1 MAGNFPEALD
11 LQASESEKFLARQET
26 LLLWMT
32 RRHFFRALVLIWDC
46 YLLKCV
52 LTLQTVVFSSFHYYY
67 YYFIKFLQCHNNAAN
82 ANQVALPDR
91 PSTTSQNTLAPDE
104 VEEWWQA
111 LSDPTPV
118 PPLFLQSPTESSREH
133 NWLTGAHNTSNQAD
147 KNLLQDDVD
156 NLQTVTNNLDH
167 NITDFDMVEGN
178 SRIKPNRSISKR
190 DDIPKLFLD
199 DLNEDESESKRRKA
213 AVNIQRW
220 YRGWKI
226 RKELHG
232 QNAIKQLLSQKK
244 SEKETQLFSAKT
256 EVLNKL

>member
-1 MAGNFPEALD
+1 M
-11 LQASESEKFLARQET
+11 
-26 LLLWMT
+26 
-32 RRHFFRALVLIWDC
+32 
-46 YLLKCV
+46 
-52 LTLQTVVFSSFHYYY
+52 QTVVFSSFHYHYYDQHHHHY
-67 YYFIKFLQCHNNAAN
+67 YYFIKFPQRHNNAAN

-91 PSTTSQNTLAPDE
+91 PSATSQNTLEPDE

-111 LSDPTPV
+111 LSDPAPV

-133 NWLTGAHNTSNQAD
+133 NWWTGAHNTSNQAD
-147 KNLLQDDVD
+147 KNFTQDDVD
-156 NLQTVTNNLDH
+156 NLRTVTNNLDH

-199 DLNEDESESKRRKA
+199 ELIEDESESKRRKA

-220 YRGWKI
+220 YRGWKT

>member
-1 MAGNFPEALD
+1 MPGALD
-11 LQASESEKFLARQET
+11 LQASENEKFLAQQEI
-26 LLLWMT
+26 LLVWT
-32 RRHFFRALVLIWDC
+32 LVLIWHC

-52 LTLQTVVFSSFHYYY
+52 LNLQTVVVSSFHYHYY
-67 YYFIKFLQCHNNAAN
+67 DHHHHHHYYFIKFLQRHNNAAN

-91 PSTTSQNTLAPDE
+91 PSATSQNTLEPDE

-111 LSDPTPV
+111 LSDPAPV
-118 PPLFLQSPTESSREH
+118 PPLFLQSPTESSCEH
-133 NWLTGAHNTSNQAD
+133 NWWTGAHNASNQAD
-147 KNLLQDDVD
+147 NNFPQDDVD
-156 NLQTVTNNLDH
+156 NLRTVTNNLDH

-199 DLNEDESESKRRKA
+199 DLIEDESERKRRKA

-220 YRGWKI
+220 YRGWKT
-226 RKELHG
+226 RKELNG